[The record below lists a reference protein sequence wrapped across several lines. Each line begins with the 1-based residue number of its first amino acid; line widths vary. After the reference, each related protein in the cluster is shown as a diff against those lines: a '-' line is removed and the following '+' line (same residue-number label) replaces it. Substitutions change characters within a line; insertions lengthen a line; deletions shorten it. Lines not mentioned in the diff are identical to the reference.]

1 MTTIRNRGT
10 AGDVL
15 NGTNTGLV
23 KVEGP
28 AVWVPGTST
37 DLLRGPT
44 AVAFNKPT
52 RIFFDYSLLDLFSGT
67 LQPLVMSKSQ
77 ANGLRQ
83 WDVLFVNSTTIQ
95 LRWFGSDANSINKTV
110 NFFLPNVKRIDV
122 TTRRTLEFELTYDG
136 SGFITAA
143 TLSVD
148 GETPFAA
155 ASGLPTTAAP
165 NATTGSMDFFGR
177 GNTNS
182 PEMVGYRFEVDAFDG
197 STFVFDAATDISDPA
212 ATTITATSGQTVTVA
227 RSTSGPVTTLVPAG
241 KTVLIN
247 PDPTESPGLR
257 LDVEPS
263 NEHFALA
270 ETDDFMLFWV
280 GQIGNATGGYPQHV
294 AVGGS
299 STSNVAITH
308 QASSET
314 TRMAVTGDGDA
325 VIGTGADYIDTPA
338 TQVLV
343 HAMWLDRETDL
354 VTHRTYDADGLH
366 SSSSASAAAL
376 TTTSGVYAVRAMYAT
391 NGSMS
396 AWSFRKGVGI
406 AAEYDD
412 TTLAAL
418 ASYLL
423 TEDI

>member
-1 MTTIRNRGT
+1 
-10 AGDVL
+10 
-15 NGTNTGLV
+15 
-23 KVEGP
+23 
-28 AVWVPGTST
+28 
-37 DLLRGPT
+37 
-44 AVAFNKPT
+44 
-52 RIFFDYSLLDLFSGT
+52 
-67 LQPLVMSKSQ
+67 
-77 ANGLRQ
+77 
-83 WDVLFVNSTTIQ
+83 
-95 LRWFGSDANSINKTV
+95 
-110 NFFLPNVKRIDV
+110 
-122 TTRRTLEFELTYDG
+122 
-136 SGFITAA
+136 
-143 TLSVD
+143 
-148 GETPFAA
+148 
-155 ASGLPTTAAP
+155 
-165 NATTGSMDFFGR
+165 
-177 GNTNS
+177 
-182 PEMVGYRFEVDAFDG
+182 
-197 STFVFDAATDISDPA
+197 
-212 ATTITATSGQTVTVA
+212 
-227 RSTSGPVTTLVPAG
+227 VTTLVPAG

-294 AVGGS
+294 AVGGA
-299 STSNVAITH
+299 STSNIAITH

-325 VIGTGADYIDTPA
+325 VIGTGANYIDTPA

-366 SSSSASAAAL
+366 SSSSASATAL
-376 TTTSGVYAVRAMYAT
+376 TTTSGVFAVRTMYAT